1 MISSPCKNCSMKN
14 LPKDNCVQDCK
25 LLHAIQEAGLS
36 AEKLYDGSGIDYTEE
51 YSYYMPVSPTTS
63 SF

>member
-14 LPKDNCVQDCK
+14 LPKDNCVKDCK
-25 LLHAIQEAGLS
+25 LLHAIQDAGLS
-36 AEKLYDGSGIDYTEE
+36 VEKLYDGSGINYTEE
-51 YSYYMPVSPTTS
+51 YSYYIPVSLTTS